1 MGAVVAATATK
12 DASRMLLVTA
22 RQGRAGQESQ
32 TDSERERAGR
42 GEQSRAEK
50 GKRVGRAGVR
60 AAAALFQ
67 PKKYFQWAAAG
78 QLRRFSNQS
87 GIYRGKR
94 PQRSFI
100 RVKAAAH
107 PARAAI
113 PALLAAALLATPRPP
128 RGPSMWAINHLGSE
142 SAPHHIYSPPSI
154 NVTPI
159 SVNPL

>member
-78 QLRRFSNQS
+78 QLRRFS
-87 GIYRGKR
+87 K
-94 PQRSFI
+94 QRSFFSGQ
-100 RVKAAAH
+100 R
-107 PARAAI
+107 
-113 PALLAAALLATPRPP
+113 
-128 RGPSMWAINHLGSE
+128 LGSCGAFPTKVVFTE
-142 SAPHHIYSPPSI
+142 GSGR
-154 NVTPI
+154 
-159 SVNPL
+159 SVPLLG

>member
-60 AAAALFQ
+60 AAAALFRL
-67 PKKYFQWAAAG
+67 KKFLHWAPAG
-78 QLRRFSNQS
+78 QLRRFPNKEVFSV
-87 GIYRGKR
+87 GRGW
-94 PQRSFI
+94 
-100 RVKAAAH
+100 A
-107 PARAAI
+107 
-113 PALLAAALLATPRPP
+113 AAALFQPKWYLQREA
-128 RGPSMWAINHLGSE
+128 AAAFL
-142 SAPHHIYSPPSI
+142 Y
-154 NVTPI
+154 
-159 SVNPL
+159 